1 MKKIKLNTSIVTNKW
16 LMGIATTAI
25 GISTFSLLQ
34 DQAHAAEHNYQKMQ
48 QNASLNQKNW
58 DKKTPHNQSNKNS
71 TFKQNLNSK
80 TSSYISKNETTKLA
94 NKPKTNLTTLKKQ
107 PKPSPAPVMNKPTV
121 STGYK
126 QTKSNTH
133 IISKPV
139 PSNKLSSS
147 SKKVIHSTKPISKA
161 KPTTTK
167 QKSKTTIVKN
177 QNINTKKSSQSTVQ
191 KPATSKTSNIKLKV
205 TPAPKKQQSKKS
217 VKQTQS
223 TTSKKAVVVSKTNTK
238 PKTTAPAKLVKKAPI
253 TKSIAQPTVKP
264 STQAVSNQPVTKP
277 TVSKNITPPPFVLGE
292 VKPTDTYRSMS
303 ELFAHTTEGKDWVK
317 ERSNRNSNVL
327 IIAPHGGNIEK
338 GTTDLTKLIADKG
351 NYDYYAFNAIRD
363 YKNNELHVTSTN
375 YDDQDLINSNYNRDI
390 SIAIHGMSDAQ
401 YYNTVLVGGRN
412 FRLMDLISQELKGLN
427 YIVKEPTGYL
437 AGRDKRNV
445 VNFNKN
451 GMGIQLEITRDIRKS
466 FFKDGNDL
474 AKARKDVNNWTP
486 EMDNFA
492 TAINNAIKNYMK

>member
-1 MKKIKLNTSIVTNKW
+1 M
-16 LMGIATTAI
+16 
-25 GISTFSLLQ
+25 
-34 DQAHAAEHNYQKMQ
+34 
-48 QNASLNQKNW
+48 
-58 DKKTPHNQSNKNS
+58 
-71 TFKQNLNSK
+71 
-80 TSSYISKNETTKLA
+80 
-94 NKPKTNLTTLKKQ
+94 
-107 PKPSPAPVMNKPTV
+107 
-121 STGYK
+121 
-126 QTKSNTH
+126 
-133 IISKPV
+133 
-139 PSNKLSSS
+139 
-147 SKKVIHSTKPISKA
+147 
-161 KPTTTK
+161 
-167 QKSKTTIVKN
+167 
-177 QNINTKKSSQSTVQ
+177 
-191 KPATSKTSNIKLKV
+191 
-205 TPAPKKQQSKKS
+205 
-217 VKQTQS
+217 
-223 TTSKKAVVVSKTNTK
+223 
-238 PKTTAPAKLVKKAPI
+238 KKAPI

-264 STQAVSNQPVTKP
+264 STQAVSNQPVTTTTVSKTNIKPIITAPAKPVKIEPITKSPAQTPIKSNTQTVTKQPVTKP